1 MTLAG
6 LLYVIYGRP
15 KQNQDAGN
23 FIKEVA
29 MFRIR
34 RRSRS
39 LAFGLIEVMMVSAI
53 MTTMNSQSG
62 GFRYAFNAAK
72 ETQGR
77 ENLRQIYLLLVA
89 QTTGEPLPDA
99 AFYPKGDP
107 AKDPK
112 SIMNLVQGEVP
123 GLFVSPFAPEEL
135 KKKGLTF
142 VWNDSVNGRDMSNL
156 PKDTWLL
163 IDMAAFI
170 ADPGVPAPDR
180 YLLLYADGRAMA
192 VIDLPSD
199 IQKAVRQARSR
210 IEAGKK

>member
-1 MTLAG
+1 
-6 LLYVIYGRP
+6 
-15 KQNQDAGN
+15 
-23 FIKEVA
+23 

-34 RRSRS
+34 RRPGS

-53 MTTMNSQSG
+53 MTSMSNQAG

-77 ENLRQIYLLLVA
+77 ENLRQIYMLLVA
-89 QTTGEPLPDA
+89 QTTSEPLPDA

-107 AKDPK
+107 RTDPK
-112 SIMNLVQGEVP
+112 SIMNLIQGALP

-135 KKKGLTF
+135 KTKGLTF
-142 VWNDSVNGRDMSNL
+142 VWNDAVNGRDISNL

-192 VIDLPSD
+192 VISLPPD
-199 IQKAVRQARSR
+199 IQKAVQQARAR
-210 IEAGKK
+210 IQAEKK